1 MKLRKFKAEHYR
13 SLRDFELDIDDFTV
27 LIGENNHGKSNFFYA
42 LDLLLSSAVKG
53 VDPRIYFNHDTSRP
67 VVLTARFEELTPA
80 ELDKLQ
86 PWTVDG
92 RLTISKEYAFDT
104 SGRATVDYYALMRVP
119 EEEWLDEDFADY
131 SKRQVVGKLPIASYL
146 PQTERITKE
155 AYQRA
160 VQKFK
165 EEHADEIRYRIER
178 RKNPAGYKQ
187 VLDGYLPE
195 LYLVPAVRDIAD
207 ETKAATTTTLLG
219 RVLRVVVQRIARQNP
234 AFQELQQAVENLKR
248 LIEGEKPED
257 KIAEVRELESRLT
270 KELSTW
276 GVGVNISVEVPDI
289 EQVFRLGTTV
299 TLDDGLQTDVSRKGH
314 GLQRSLLFALIRVWA
329 AESRRS
335 TEEDEGTVR
344 ERSNIFA
351 FEEPEL
357 FLHPQ
362 IARATYDALKEIS
375 ATDQV
380 LLCSHSPYFVNLED
394 YKHIAIIRKASVDT
408 GTKAFRVTTDLF
420 EGEGE
425 RKKRFTMMQFFNPDR
440 NELFFARKVVLVEGP
455 TEKAALPALARR
467 LGCFDHRVS
476 VIDCGGKNNLILYM
490 TVLNAFSIPYLV
502 LHDEDAGPEAEKENE
517 SIRKNLGSL
526 GQVRVFEP
534 NFDVALGVSQS
545 DAGRLGKPY
554 AAISLISDESWTV
567 PEPIAEIV
575 RCAYDLSGG
584 SYGAN
589 PS

>member
-1 MKLRKFKAEHYR
+1 MKLRNFKAEHYR
-13 SLRDFELDIDDFTV
+13 SLRDFDLDIDDFTV

-42 LDLLLSSAVKG
+42 LDLLLSSTVKG
-53 VDPRIYFNHDTSRP
+53 VDSGICFNHDMSRP
-67 VVLTARFEELTPA
+67 VVLTARFEELTPY
-80 ELDKLQ
+80 ELGKLK
-86 PWTVDG
+86 PWTVNG
-92 RLTISKEYAFDT
+92 SLTISKEYTFDE
-104 SGRATVDYYALMRVP
+104 SGRVTADYYAVMRVP

-131 SKRQVVGKLPIASYL
+131 SKREVVGKLPIAPYL
-146 PQTERITKE
+146 PQTGRITKE
-155 AYQRA
+155 EYRRA
-160 VQKFK
+160 IRRFID
-165 EEHADEIRYRIER
+165 EHPDKVRYKTER

-219 RVLRVVVQRIARQNP
+219 RVLGVVVRRIARQNP

-257 KIAEVRELESRLT
+257 KVAEVRELESRLT

-289 EQVFRLGTTV
+289 EQVFQLGTTV

-335 TEEDEGTVR
+335 TEEDEGTVH
-344 ERSNIFA
+344 ERSVIFA

-362 IARATYDALKEIS
+362 IARATYDALREIS

-394 YKHIAIIRKASVDT
+394 YKHIAIIRKPSLDM
-408 GTKAFRVTTDLF
+408 GTKAFRVMTDLF

-425 RKKRFTMMQFFNPDR
+425 RKKRFNMMQFFNPDR
-440 NELFFARKVVLVEGP
+440 NELFFARKIVLVEGP

-476 VIDCGGKNNLILYM
+476 VIDCGGKNNLTLYM

-517 SIRKNLGSL
+517 SIREKCDPSR
-526 GQVRVFEP
+526 QVRVFKP

-545 DAGRLGKPY
+545 DAERLGKPY